1 MSPHNHDAVPTYR
14 TAHSPGYGAYAD
26 VENCSTTAGGRM
38 HLTKLLHASGT
49 LLPSFFRRFTLLS
62 ARHSNILHDWRTT
75 TAPAPLLTRTRT
87 PPRRRELPTAL
98 STPPLPAPSEIAG
111 WRTDGVAEES
121 FDEGLVSSPI
131 YVSNR
136 DDDTAEAEPARI

>member
-62 ARHSNILHDWRTT
+62 ARHSNILHDLANHYGSCSSAHAHTHA
-75 TAPAPLLTRTRT
+75 TATSRASDPVNPAP
-87 PPRRRELPTAL
+87 PRALRDCGMAHRAELVLQFVEHLRRL
-98 STPPLPAPSEIAG
+98 AG
-111 WRTDGVAEES
+111 GGGGGAGGGTV
-121 FDEGLVSSPI
+121 
-131 YVSNR
+131 
-136 DDDTAEAEPARI
+136 